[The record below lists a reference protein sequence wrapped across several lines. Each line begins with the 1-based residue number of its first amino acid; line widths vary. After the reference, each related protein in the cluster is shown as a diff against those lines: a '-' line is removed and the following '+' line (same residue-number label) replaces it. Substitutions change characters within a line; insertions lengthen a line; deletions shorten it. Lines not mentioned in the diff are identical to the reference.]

1 MHDVSSCH
9 CAPKLSVRMRWKCVH
24 ASNSGSN
31 RCVKHYCV
39 PPPTVAIETLN
50 ISCQNSHN
58 RGMER
63 KKKNEQFND
72 YEHIKSTANLRINL
86 RIDLRLIS
94 VCEARRLAHL
104 AYLLDPQAY

>member
-1 MHDVSSCH
+1 
-9 CAPKLSVRMRWKCVH
+9 
-24 ASNSGSN
+24 
-31 RCVKHYCV
+31 
-39 PPPTVAIETLN
+39 
-50 ISCQNSHN
+50 
-58 RGMER
+58 MER